1 MQENASINNAYRLY
15 GNRLVPSGVYLI
27 EKKRAQLSAAGL
39 LTCGGKEKLAM
50 FEQSFV
56 TAGKTKRDRTI
67 VLALFIQ
74 AVAVTGLVLVPL
86 LGVQQIEAGKR
97 FIILPPSSLKKEP
110 VQTKQTQVKPWGA
123 SAPRIVDLR
132 LVAPRRVP
140 ARLDAVAL
148 SDAPVILGASTSTS
162 ASTGEI
168 GGFGDALTSAKPP
181 PVHPVS
187 ARKPDP
193 TPIRISSKL
202 SQSQLVY
209 GPKPAYPRLALTA
222 RIEGTV
228 RLQATISRDGRI
240 ENLHVLSGHP
250 MLTGPA
256 MDAVREWRYQPVLL
270 NGDPVEVI
278 TEIEVNF
285 RLSQ

>member
-1 MQENASINNAYRLY
+1 
-15 GNRLVPSGVYLI
+15 
-27 EKKRAQLSAAGL
+27 
-39 LTCGGKEKLAM
+39 M
-50 FEQSFV
+50 FEQSFI

-74 AVAVTGLVLVPL
+74 TALVTGLVLAPL

-97 FIILPPSSLKKEP
+97 FVILPPSFLKKEP
-110 VQTKQTQVKPWGA
+110 VQTKQTQLKSSGP
-123 SAPRIVDLR
+123 SAPRVFDLR
-132 LVAPRRVP
+132 LVAPNRVP
-140 ARLDAVAL
+140 ARIDTVAM
-148 SDAPVILGASTSTS
+148 SDAPVISGPSGSTGAY
-162 ASTGEI
+162 TGEI
-168 GGFGDALTSAKPP
+168 GGIGDALTSATPP
-181 PVHPVS
+181 PVRPAP
-187 ARKPDP
+187 ARKPDA
-193 TPIRISSKL
+193 TPIRISSKV
-202 SQSQLVY
+202 SQSQLIY
-209 GPKPAYPRLALTA
+209 GPKPIYPKLALTA

-250 MLTGPA
+250 LLNGPA
-256 MDAVREWRYQPVLL
+256 MDAVRNWRYHPVLL